1 MSVTLIKQPQDL
13 SPVYNQMII
22 ALTGSYQTQPNHNFV
37 STLFVNGVQVSKLKV
52 PTNPEGYGVFDIH
65 KHVENRISFD
75 FNPNGVG
82 LSIATNSF
90 ATYSMTFAEEFR
102 YEFEFFDN
110 AFITGSFVGFI
121 GPSGGSQP
129 LFNVGA
135 TISVNQTPPFTNA
148 SYEGNS
154 TITSIEFITAS
165 NAWLIGTNKSFG
177 DSTPPEGGIITLAN
191 YQLTTISS
199 TTSITKKFGWNG
211 VYGFV
216 PFIDYNQNDFIPDAA
231 TPSKW
236 LSNVPQGWEMFED
249 DRMWLLAY
257 KTADNQQK
265 DLMVE
270 TNRGVFRITSP
281 YSTSVSSN
289 DPYRFIHAAVGPW
302 NLINGTSSFQVIGT
316 ATFPIIDADTKEYK
330 VFYRNQILQQ
340 DTETLTFKIKRK
352 CSRYEPVQLIFLD
365 KRGSFIPFTFNLVSR
380 QNKNMVR
387 TNYQEIFGSYAPASQ
402 GWNYN
407 SWDRG
412 KKNLNTSV
420 TDVFTITSDWV
431 NQLTSDFL
439 MELFESPEVY
449 YTDENGLTT
458 AIIIT
463 TNSVEKK
470 KTINDQIINY
480 TLQFELSY
488 KNNQQKG

>member
-22 ALTGSYQTQPNHNFV
+22 SLTGSYQNQPNHNFV
-37 STLFVNGVQVSKLKV
+37 STLFVNGVQVSRLKV

-65 KHVENRISFD
+65 KHIENRISFD

-102 YEFEFFDN
+102 YEWEFQDN
-110 AFITGSFVGFI
+110 AFITGNFVGFI
-121 GPSGGSQP
+121 GMSGSSQP

-135 TISVNQTPPFTNA
+135 TISVNQTTPFTNP
-148 SYEGNS
+148 SYEGTA
-154 TITSIEFITAS
+154 TITDIQFVTAS
-165 NAWLIGTNKSFG
+165 NAWMVVTNKSFG
-177 DSTPPEGGIITLAN
+177 ASTGPEGGIITLAN
-191 YQLTTISS
+191 YQLTTVSS
-199 TTSITKKFGWNG
+199 TSSIDRKFGWNG
-211 VYGFV
+211 VYDFV
-216 PFIDYNQNDFIPDAA
+216 PFIDYDEDDFIPDSA

-236 LSNVPQGWEMFED
+236 LSNVPQMWEMFED

-257 KTADNQQK
+257 KDASNQQK
-265 DLMVE
+265 DLIVE
-270 TNRGVFRITSP
+270 TDKGVYRITSP
-281 YSTSVSSN
+281 YSTSVETN
-289 DPYRFIHAAVGPW
+289 DYFRFIHAGVGPW
-302 NLINGTSSFQVIGT
+302 HLINATSSFTPIGT
-316 ATFPIIDADTKEYK
+316 ASFPMVDSNTKEYK

-352 CSRYEPVQLIFLD
+352 CSRYEKIQLVFLD
-365 KRGSFIPFTFNLVSR
+365 KKGSFIPFTFNLVSR
-380 QNKNMVR
+380 LNKNMVR

-449 YTDENGLTT
+449 YIDESGLTT
-458 AIIIT
+458 AINIT

-480 TLQFELSY
+480 TVQFELSY
-488 KNNQQKG
+488 KNNQQRG